1 MKFEEVQFATGTY
14 GRVTRR
20 EAYGMLLTRGY
31 IYMQDSKAE
40 MYSKEWTEVYEK
52 KYDSRHSMVVHVY
65 QGSDVQDILED
76 ADSKCKGYPMFYVRV
91 R

>member
-14 GRVTRR
+14 DRVTRR
-20 EAYGMLLTRGY
+20 EVYGMLLTRGY
-31 IYMQDSKAE
+31 IYIQDSKAE

-52 KYDSRHSMVVHVY
+52 KYDDVY
-65 QGSDVQDILED
+65 PDAQDILED

>member
-14 GRVTRR
+14 DRVTRR

-40 MYSKEWTEVYEK
+40 MYSKEWTEVYDK
-52 KYDSRHSMVVHVY
+52 KFY
-65 QGSDVQDILED
+65 QGLDVQDILED